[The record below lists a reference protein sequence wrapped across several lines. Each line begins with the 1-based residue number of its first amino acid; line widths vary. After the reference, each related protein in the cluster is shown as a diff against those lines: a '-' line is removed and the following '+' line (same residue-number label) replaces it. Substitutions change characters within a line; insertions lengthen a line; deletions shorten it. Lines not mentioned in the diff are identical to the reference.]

1 MSLWKNWLKLIWSR
15 ITRKEFTM
23 SLNDFSSSDVNASS
37 RILGL
42 DIGERRIGVAVSDSL
57 GWTAQGVEVI
67 DRKLDDWLK
76 RLDQIITDYQISE
89 IVVGFPRNMN
99 GTIGPKGEACQELAK
114 ELGERYSL
122 PVHLWDERLSTMAV
136 ERTLIDADVN
146 RKKRKKV
153 IDRLAASWILQGYL
167 DAKRR
172 T

>member
-1 MSLWKNWLKLIWSR
+1 
-15 ITRKEFTM
+15 M
-23 SLNDFSSSDVNASS
+23 SLNDFSSSDVSASP

-42 DIGERRIGVAVSDSL
+42 DVGERRIGVAVSDSL

-67 DRKLDDWLK
+67 DRKLGNWLS
-76 RLDQIITDYQISE
+76 RLDQLVAEYQIGE
-89 IVVGFPRNMN
+89 IVIGFPRNMN
-99 GTIGPKGEACQELAK
+99 GTIGPKGEACQQLAK
-114 ELGERYSL
+114 ELEERYSL
-122 PVHLWDERLSTMAV
+122 PIHLWDERLSTMAV

-172 T
+172 K